1 MCWSEGFVTCGLRAQ
16 LGKFTTGQDTR
27 AYKVQGMQFTIG
39 MGGLETMMRR
49 IDDWIAGAYPE
60 EARVRVHPSP
70 PQRAARAHA
79 RACVCCGG
87 RVVAIFRSGFC
98 KSVGSRASRLR
109 FLLLPHSVAR

>member
-1 MCWSEGFVTCGLRAQ
+1 MRVHWDCASCAAVCWSEGFVLCGLRAQ

-49 IDDWIAGAYPE
+49 IDDWIAGVYPE

-70 PQRAARAHA
+70 RQRAARAHV
-79 RACVCCGG
+79 RACVFAGVG
-87 RVVAIFRSGFC
+87 RCSAC
-98 KSVGSRASRLR
+98 LR
-109 FLLLPHSVAR
+109 IT